1 MCVNLQIMVRTRELG
16 RALSRIIGRA
26 LGREDHHHSDDVPQ
40 RRRPTASARRQREA
54 SLVAEDAPDVIDDV
68 HAHAEDVVDD
78 AEGFPGGPHDPSM
91 LTEYGYHIAVIVWN
105 GEVFKILN

>member
-40 RRRPTASARRQREA
+40 RQRPTTFVRRQRET
-54 SLVAEDAPDVIDDV
+54 API
-68 HAHAEDVVDD
+68 AEDVLV
-78 AEGFPGGPHDPSM
+78 
-91 LTEYGYHIAVIVWN
+91 VIH
-105 GEVFKILN
+105 ELLLN